1 MSGVKEHRLV
11 AEQTMRAHHLS
22 MSSLVA
28 KAYLMLLY
36 FDLFLARKDFGGLY
50 RKVRLCPIASRQAR
64 PDFTEQICGAV
75 DTASIWYWKEVL
87 CLQRS
92 AASACLLRRY
102 GVSAQMVIGVQQLP
116 FRAHAWVEVDGRIV
130 NDKPYMREL
139 YVVLDHC

>member
-1 MSGVKEHRLV
+1 MSLL
-11 AEQTMRAHHLS
+11 AMR
-22 MSSLVA
+22 
-28 KAYLMLLY
+28 AYLMLLY

-50 RKVRLCPIASRQAR
+50 SKVRLCPLASHQGRG
-64 PDFTEQICGAV
+64 PVTEAICAAV
-75 DTASIWYWKEVL
+75 DTACIWYWKEVL

-102 GVSAQMVIGVQQLP
+102 GIPAQMMIGIQKIP
-116 FRAHAWVEVDGRIV
+116 FRAHAWVEVEGRIV